1 MYRDHPDEVGDI
13 STVELKLLMAYRRDM
28 TEITKWDM
36 WMENYLQEIRERH
49 DRDIAEVG
57 REVLERETEEEV
69 ESKDAAKHLPTPN
82 FGLKAV
88 NTRPGP
94 VR

>member
-1 MYRDHPDEVGDI
+1 MTKTEWQKMYRDHPDEVGDI
-13 STVELKLLMAYRRDM
+13 STVEPKLLLAYRRDM

-36 WMENYLQEIRERH
+36 WIENYLQEIRERH

-69 ESKDAAKHLPTPN
+69 ESKDAIKH
-82 FGLKAV
+82 
-88 NTRPGP
+88 
-94 VR
+94 

>member
-1 MYRDHPDEVGDI
+1 MTKTEWQKMYRDHPNEVGDI
-13 STVELKLLMAYRRDM
+13 SGVELKLLMAYRRDM

-69 ESKDAAKHLPTPN
+69 ESKDAVKH
-82 FGLKAV
+82 
-88 NTRPGP
+88 
-94 VR
+94 

>member
-1 MYRDHPDEVGDI
+1 MTKTEWQKMYRDHPNEVGDI
-13 STVELKLLMAYRRDM
+13 SGVELKLLMAYRRDM

-36 WMENYLQEIRERH
+36 WIENYLEEIRDRH

-69 ESKDAAKHLPTPN
+69 EAKQSVKH
-82 FGLKAV
+82 
-88 NTRPGP
+88 
-94 VR
+94 

>member
-1 MYRDHPDEVGDI
+1 MTKTEWQKVYRDHPNEVGDI
-13 STVELKLLMAYRRDM
+13 PVVELKLLMAYRRDM

-36 WMENYLQEIRERH
+36 WIENYLEEIRERH

-69 ESKDAAKHLPTPN
+69 EAKQSVKH
-82 FGLKAV
+82 
-88 NTRPGP
+88 
-94 VR
+94 

>member
-1 MYRDHPDEVGDI
+1 
-13 STVELKLLMAYRRDM
+13 
-28 TEITKWDM
+28 
-36 WMENYLQEIRERH
+36 MENYLQEIRERH

-69 ESKDAAKHLPTPN
+69 ESKDAVKHLPTLN

>member
-1 MYRDHPDEVGDI
+1 MTKTEWQKLYRDHADEVGDI

-36 WMENYLQEIRERH
+36 WIENYLEEIRERH
-49 DRDIAEVG
+49 DRDVAEVG

-69 ESKDAAKHLPTPN
+69 EAKE
-82 FGLKAV
+82 AV
-88 NTRPGP
+88 KH
-94 VR
+94 

>member
-1 MYRDHPDEVGDI
+1 MTKNEWQKLYRDHPNDI
-13 STVELKLLMAYRRDM
+13 ADVSPVELKLLMAYRRDM

-36 WMENYLQEIRERH
+36 WIENYLEEIRDRH

-69 ESKDAAKHLPTPN
+69 EAKQSVKH
-82 FGLKAV
+82 
-88 NTRPGP
+88 
-94 VR
+94 